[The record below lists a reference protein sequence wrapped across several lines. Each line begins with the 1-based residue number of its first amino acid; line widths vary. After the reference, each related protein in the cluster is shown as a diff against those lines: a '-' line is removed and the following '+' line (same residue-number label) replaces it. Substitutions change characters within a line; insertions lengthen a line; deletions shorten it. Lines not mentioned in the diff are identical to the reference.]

1 MSKCISALALAA
13 LIAFSAAVP
22 LAAPAEAKNRTGR
35 NIAIGAA
42 VGITALA
49 IAGAAANAE
58 PRRYERY
65 EPRVSRQDCRRWAR
79 HCDQGSG
86 WACNKYDRH
95 C

>member
-1 MSKCISALALAA
+1 MSKRMSVLALAA
-13 LIAFSAAVP
+13 LLAVTAALP

-58 PRRYERY
+58 PRRYE
-65 EPRVSRQDCRRWAR
+65 PRVSRQDCRRWAR

>member
-1 MSKCISALALAA
+1 MSTRISALALAA
-13 LIAFSAAVP
+13 LMAFSAALPV
-22 LAAPAEAKNRTGR
+22 ATTAEAKNNTGR
-35 NIAIGAA
+35 NVAIGAA

-58 PRRYERY
+58 PRRYDRY

-86 WACNKYDRH
+86 WACGKYERH